1 MLILAS
7 ASPRRQEL
15 LRNAGFSFA
24 VHPANV
30 HEEPQ
35 PGEPAEQYVQRLAQE
50 KAEAVGTELKRER
63 DSFVVLGA
71 DTTVLVEGA
80 MLEKPRDREDAKRML
95 RLLSGKNHQV
105 ITGVCLLVRQLPT
118 QPWRSF
124 VAVETTEVTFGELAE
139 DEIESYVRTGEPLD
153 KAGAYAIQG
162 IASRWIPRIQGC
174 YFNVVGLPVSLVN
187 RMLKEHAPH
196 LLNIKNS

>member
-24 VHPANV
+24 VRPANV
-30 HEEPQ
+30 HEEPR

-50 KAEAVGTELKRER
+50 KAEAVGAELKRER

-105 ITGVCLLVRQLPT
+105 ITGVCLLVQQLPA

-124 VAVETTEVTFGELAE
+124 VAVETTEVTFEELAE